1 MEYYSGKK
9 NMVDIF
15 RMEENTLLYTFRC
28 YTFVHMP
35 VIKENKVMHL
45 NICIRDYNFCK
56 VQINWECFVVYI
68 TGSLSEMNRIMEI
81 SWIVVWVISILSIFS
96 FAILGL
102 YLSENYCI
110 KPQNYLTYKF
120 SQIWSLSILVYVHL
134 GEFNA
139 MVLFP
144 NT

>member
-56 VQINWECFVVYI
+56 VQIN
-68 TGSLSEMNRIMEI
+68 
-81 SWIVVWVISILSIFS
+81 
-96 FAILGL
+96 
-102 YLSENYCI
+102 
-110 KPQNYLTYKF
+110 
-120 SQIWSLSILVYVHL
+120 
-134 GEFNA
+134 
-139 MVLFP
+139 
-144 NT
+144 